1 MTALQELR
9 PVHGKPLKK
18 NPWPGIALVII
29 LHVAGIYALATGL
42 ASKTVDLL
50 RGNIKAVVTTEEV
63 KDDVPPPPPP
73 PDFKPPPPA
82 FVDMPMVSFDSAP
95 STSAIQNVTNEVKKA
110 APPPPPPPT
119 AAPTEPRQDP
129 RRPITQPE
137 YPATSVRLGEE
148 GAVILKFMVM
158 PNGRVDGETISVVE
172 SSGSERLD
180 KAAIAEARKAWKFIP
195 GTKDGKPV
203 AVWHQF
209 RVVFELKKARG

>member
-1 MTALQELR
+1 MNSETTSLISGRALGFGFVIL
-9 PVHGKPLKK
+9 VH
-18 NPWPGIALVII
+18 
-29 LHVAGIYALATGL
+29 AGLFYALMSGLSNTMVELLTGP
-42 ASKTVDLL
+42 VE
-50 RGNIKAVVTTEEV
+50 TEIIDDIQ
-63 KDDVPPPPPP
+63 KDDAPPPPPP

-95 STSAIQNVTNEVKKA
+95 TAAIQAVTNEKPVAK
-110 APPPPPPPT
+110 PPPPPPPK

-158 PNGRVDGETISVVE
+158 PNGRVDGDSISVVE

-180 KAAIAEARKAWKFIP
+180 KAAIAEARKAWRFIP
-195 GTKDGKPV
+195 GTQDGKPV

-209 RVVFELKKARG
+209 RVVFELKKGR

>member
-1 MTALQELR
+1 MNSETTSLISGRAL
-9 PVHGKPLKK
+9 GF
-18 NPWPGIALVII
+18 GFVILI
-29 LHVAGIYALATGL
+29 HVGLFYALMSGL
-42 ASKTVDLL
+42 SNTMVELL
-50 RGNIKAVVTTEEV
+50 KGPMETEIIDEIK

-82 FVDMPMVSFDSAP
+82 FVDMPTVAFDSAP
-95 STSAIQNVTNEVKKA
+95 ATTAIQNVTNEKVAPK
-110 APPPPPPPT
+110 PPPPPPAPV
-119 AAPTEPRQDP
+119 AATEPRQDP

-158 PNGRVDGETISVVE
+158 PNGRVDGDTISVVE

-195 GTKDGKPV
+195 GTKDGKP
-203 AVWHQF
+203 AATWHQF

>member
-1 MTALQELR
+1 MNNTQSVISGRAL
-9 PVHGKPLKK
+9 GF
-18 NPWPGIALVII
+18 IFVILI
-29 LHVAGIYALATGL
+29 HAGLFYALMTGL
-42 ASKTVDLL
+42 SKTMVELL
-50 RGNIKAVVTTEEV
+50 TGPMETEIIEESV
-63 KDDVPPPPPP
+63 KDDAPPPPPP

-95 STSAIQNVTNEVKKA
+95 ASAAIQNVTNEVKKA
-110 APPPPPPPT
+110 PPPPPPPPS
-119 AAPTEPRQDP
+119 APPTEPRQDP

-158 PNGRVDGETISVVE
+158 PNGRVDGETISVIE

>member
-1 MTALQELR
+1 MNNNQSVISGRALGFIFVILVHVGLGWALMSGLSNTMVELLK
-9 PVHGKPLKK
+9 GPLETE
-18 NPWPGIALVII
+18 II
-29 LHVAGIYALATGL
+29 DEKI
-42 ASKTVDLL
+42 
-50 RGNIKAVVTTEEV
+50 
-63 KDDVPPPPPP
+63 KDDAPPPPPP

>member
-1 MTALQELR
+1 MNSETTSLISGRALGFGFVIL
-9 PVHGKPLKK
+9 VHVGLF
-18 NPWPGIALVII
+18 
-29 LHVAGIYALATGL
+29 YALMSGL
-42 ASKTVDLL
+42 SSTMVELL
-50 RGNIKAVVTTEEV
+50 SGPLETEIIDEIK

-95 STSAIQNVTNEVKKA
+95 TNSAIQNVTNEVKKA

-119 AAPTEPRQDP
+119 AKPTAPRQDP

-148 GAVILKFMVM
+148 GAVILKFMVL
-158 PNGRVDGETISVVE
+158 PNGRVDGETISVIE

-195 GTKDGKPV
+195 GTQDGKPV
-203 AVWHQF
+203 ATWHQF

>member
-1 MTALQELR
+1 MNSNTTSLISGRAI
-9 PVHGKPLKK
+9 GF
-18 NPWPGIALVII
+18 LVVI
-29 LHVAGIYALATGL
+29 LIHIGLFYALASGL
-42 ASKTVDLL
+42 SSTMVELL
-50 RGNIKAVVTTEEV
+50 KGPMETEIIDEIK

-95 STSAIQNVTNEVKKA
+95 AANTITNVTNEVKKA
-110 APPPPPPPT
+110 APPPPPPPPPV
-119 AAPTEPRQDP
+119 AATEPRQDP

-158 PNGRVDGETISVVE
+158 ANGRVDGDSISVLE

-180 KAAIAEARKAWKFIP
+180 KAAIAEAKKAWKFIP
-195 GTKDGKPV
+195 GTKDGKP
-203 AVWHQF
+203 APTWHQF

>member
-1 MTALQELR
+1 MNNTQSLISGRALGFGFVVL
-9 PVHGKPLKK
+9 
-18 NPWPGIALVII
+18 I
-29 LHVAGIYALATGL
+29 HVGLFYALMSGLSSTMVELLTGPL
-42 ASKTVDLL
+42 E
-50 RGNIKAVVTTEEV
+50 TEIIEEKI
-63 KDDVPPPPPP
+63 KDDAPPPPPP

-95 STSAIQNVTNEVKKA
+95 ATTAIQNVTNEVKKA
-110 APPPPPPPT
+110 PPPPPPPPT

-148 GAVILKFMVM
+148 GAVILKFMVQ
-158 PNGRVDGETISVVE
+158 PNGRVDGETISVIE

>member
-1 MTALQELR
+1 MNTETKT
-9 PVHGKPLKK
+9 VI
-18 NPWPGIALVII
+18 PGRVLGFGFVILI
-29 LHVAGIYALATGL
+29 HIGLFYALMSGLSSTMVELLTGPVQTEIIDE
-42 ASKTVDLL
+42 AKTED
-50 RGNIKAVVTTEEV
+50 R
-63 KDDVPPPPPP
+63 PPPPPP

-82 FVDMPMVSFDSAP
+82 FVDMPMVAFDSAP
-95 STSAIQNVTNEVKKA
+95 ASSAIQSVTNEVKKA
-110 APPPPPPPT
+110 APPPPPPPKI
-119 AAPTEPRQDP
+119 AKTEPRQDP

-158 PNGRVDGETISVVE
+158 ANGRVDGDSISVLE

-195 GTKDGKPV
+195 ATEDGKPV
-203 AVWHQF
+203 AAWHQF

>member
-1 MTALQELR
+1 MNNTQSVISGRALGFGFVVL
-9 PVHGKPLKK
+9 
-18 NPWPGIALVII
+18 I
-29 LHVAGIYALATGL
+29 HVGLFYALMSGLSSTMVELLTGPME
-42 ASKTVDLL
+42 
-50 RGNIKAVVTTEEV
+50 TEIIEEIA
-63 KDDVPPPPPP
+63 KDDAPPPPPP

-82 FVDMPMVSFDSAP
+82 FVDMPMVSFDTAAA
-95 STSAIQNVTNEVKKA
+95 TSAIQNVTNEVKKA
-110 APPPPPPPT
+110 PPPPPPPS
-119 AAPTEPRQDP
+119 APPTEPRQDP

-148 GAVILKFMVM
+148 GAVILKFMVQ
-158 PNGRVDGETISVVE
+158 PNGRVDPETISVVE